1 LRSCAGR
8 MSRRHRRQAWQ
19 KTGKKTGHPQSAC
32 RQSWV
37 SPLLEAARRTAGR
50 ATARGTC
57 RVIRTGSRRQ
67 WDRGFHGWRRRS
79 SIHTSRPGWPRLRQ
93 TDVEARRKGVG
104 VRIGSCAC
112 GFQQPAADARSIRSA
127 PPQRPGRVT
136 SARND
141 PGIQLAT
148 SARNRFST
156 RKRNPGSHHPAAPH
170 WPNDFPQ
177 SFS

>member
-1 LRSCAGR
+1 
-8 MSRRHRRQAWQ
+8 
-19 KTGKKTGHPQSAC
+19 
-32 RQSWV
+32 
-37 SPLLEAARRTAGR
+37 
-50 ATARGTC
+50 
-57 RVIRTGSRRQ
+57 
-67 WDRGFHGWRRRS
+67 
-79 SIHTSRPGWPRLRQ
+79 
-93 TDVEARRKGVG
+93 
-104 VRIGSCAC
+104 
-112 GFQQPAADARSIRSA
+112 
-127 PPQRPGRVT
+127 VT